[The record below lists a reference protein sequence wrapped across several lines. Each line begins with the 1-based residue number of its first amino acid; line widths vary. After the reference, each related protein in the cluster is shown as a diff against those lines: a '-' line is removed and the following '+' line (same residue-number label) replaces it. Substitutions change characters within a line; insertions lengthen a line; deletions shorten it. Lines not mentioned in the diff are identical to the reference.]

1 MTGFQS
7 TVNIEQAF
15 GYVGELF
22 DDSPRIAAPF
32 ALNSGDAT
40 DNVVGRAFT
49 LATASPTDG
58 SGSGYAQAG
67 GTGVF
72 VGILMNPKVYAAVG
86 TSGDPLAASLALPN
100 YTIGEFLT
108 MGTINI
114 AVPAACN
121 VGDHVL
127 FSQTDGT
134 LTTQSPTT
142 VGTATQSTTTLTVV
156 TPASGNIGVGSVI
169 QIAGA
174 EPVRVLALGSGTGGA
189 GTYTVDVSQT
199 VSSAAAIVATNVAPS
214 GYTDIAGA
222 RIVRFSPGQAGLA
235 VAQLNGNS

>member
-22 DDSPRIAAPF
+22 DDSPRISTPW
-32 ALNSGDAT
+32 ALNTSDPT
-40 DNVVGRAFT
+40 KNVIGSAFT
-49 LATASPTDG
+49 LNTASPSDS

-72 VGILMNPKVYAAVG
+72 VGILMNPKVYASPG
-86 TSGDPLAASLALPN
+86 SSSDPLAPTYTLPN
-100 YTIGEFLT
+100 YTIAELLT

-121 VGDHVL
+121 VGDFVTFNQSTGVL
-127 FSQTDGT
+127 GT
-134 LTTQSPTT
+134 LSPTT

-156 TPASGNIGVGSVI
+156 TPASGNLGVGSTVNI
-169 QIAGA
+169 TGA
-174 EPVRVLALGSGTGGA
+174 EPVRILALGTGTGGA

-199 VSSAAAIVATNVAPS
+199 VSSSAAFTANSVLPS
-214 GYTDIAGA
+214 GFSFVPGGK
-222 RIVRFSPGQAGLA
+222 IVRFSPGQAGLA
-235 VAQLNGNS
+235 VAQIG

>member
-1 MTGFQS
+1 MGFQS

-22 DDSPRIAAPF
+22 DDSPRIAAPW
-32 ALNSGDAT
+32 ALLSGSAAN
-40 DNVVGRAFT
+40 NVVGRAFT
-49 LATASPTDG
+49 LNAAASTDS
-58 SGSGYAQAG
+58 SGSGYAAAG

-86 TSGDPLAASLALPN
+86 SSSDPLAANLILPN
-100 YTIGEFLT
+100 YTMAELLT

-127 FSQTDGT
+127 FAQADGT
-134 LTTQSPTT
+134 LATMPGTT

-156 TPASGNIGVGSVI
+156 TPATGNIHPGSVI

-174 EPVRVLALGSGTGGA
+174 EPVRVLAEGQATGGA

-199 VSSAAAIVATNVAPS
+199 VTPAAVITSTNVPAS
-214 GYTDIAGA
+214 GYTEIPGA
-222 RIVRFSPGQAGLA
+222 RIVRFSPAQAGVA